1 MNWRHIVFMINILNM
16 KQYKQILEA
25 INRGIQLALD
35 DYEDNELNS
44 SLSQHNDVID
54 SEDVIKQKYDLM
66 KKVVDLGLPS
76 GTLWCKYNLGETA
89 ITLGGYYAWG
99 ETQPKE
105 TYDWDT
111 YEHGYG
117 PYSLYKYV
125 DNTDNA
131 ADDNDNKIDDHA
143 VLLPEDDAATQ
154 NIHLYDF
161 KFHIPTKEQFE
172 ELINYTGIKYKDSYE
187 DPKTIS
193 NGVWLISKINGNK
206 IFFPFGQL
214 KGIKEQFMGGYYWS
228 STLKPGFNN
237 NAYHLTIGSNFAKVE
252 HNEERYIGM
261 LIRPVLNL
269 K

>member
-1 MNWRHIVFMINILNM
+1 M
-16 KQYKQILEA
+16 KTYNKILEA
-25 INRGIQLALD
+25 IQQGIQLALD
-35 DYEDNELNS
+35 DFDDGEPIQN
-44 SLSQHNDVID
+44 
-54 SEDVIKQKYDLM
+54 IKSKQVYNKDYTKEYLDLM
-66 KKVVDLGLPS
+66 KVAVDLGLPS
-76 GTLWCKYNLGETA
+76 RTLWCKYNLGETA

-99 ETQPKE
+99 ETHPKE

-125 DNTDNA
+125 DNSDNA
-131 ADDNDNKIDDHA
+131 ADDNDNKIDNLIELH
-143 VLLPEDDAATQ
+143 PEDDAATQ

-172 ELINYTGIKYKDSYE
+172 ELINYTVIKYKDSYE
-187 DPKTIS
+187 YPKTIS
-193 NGVWLISKINGNK
+193 NGVWLISKINDNK

-237 NAYHLTIGSNFAKVE
+237 KAYHLTIGSNFVKVE
-252 HNEERYIGM
+252 YTKERCKGM
-261 LIRPVLNL
+261 LIRPVINL
-269 K
+269 